1 MQLSPLNCFCHLFF
15 IMVVTG
21 AISFKL
27 IVLWK
32 LYPSCPFTMLTL
44 FCRSHFIWLLVRII
58 TAIRD
63 SLGNARVVYICEAR
77 CACARYSSRAKTAKK
92 IPVFCTFLRNPFTD
106 FDDSLEPSSGFSL
119 PFLCISRRL
128 DQKWGSL
135 LQTLPHTH
143 TITQI
148 IVRFVDICHHF

>member
-1 MQLSPLNCFCHLFF
+1 M
-15 IMVVTG
+15 
-21 AISFKL
+21 
-27 IVLWK
+27 
-32 LYPSCPFTMLTL
+32 
-44 FCRSHFIWLLVRII
+44 RII

-63 SLGNARVVYICEAR
+63 SLGNARVVYICAAR

-92 IPVFCTFLRNPFTD
+92 IPVFCTFWRNPFAD

-119 PFLCISRRL
+119 PILCISRRL
-128 DQKWGSL
+128 NKNWGSL

-148 IVRFVDICHHF
+148 IVRFHIYITQPVSREFIFNTHISPITREEGWFCSHLYSIFSPPLIGKIISTLYLYKAS